1 MFSFQFSSPV
11 AKKSI
16 IMNKKTRI
24 LVLDDDPDIGTMIKM
39 MLEYKG
45 YTVTVSD
52 RAESVRE
59 ALRNNNIDLVIMD
72 MLLSGVN
79 GTDVCTDLKKN
90 SSTSHIP
97 VMMISAHPN
106 AKEICLQAGAD
117 EFISKPFD
125 MYDIL
130 SKIDRLVKK
139 QTG

>member
-1 MFSFQFSSPV
+1 
-11 AKKSI
+11 
-16 IMNKKTRI
+16 MNRNTKI

-45 YTVTVSD
+45 YAVTVSD
-52 RAESVRE
+52 RAIQAEE
-59 ALRNNNIDLVIMD
+59 ALRDNNIDLIIMD

-79 GTDVCTDLKKN
+79 GTDLCTDLKKD

-97 VMMISAHPN
+97 VIMISAHPN

-125 MYDIL
+125 MQDIL
-130 SKIDRLVKK
+130 SKIAHLVNKPV
-139 QTG
+139 

>member
-1 MFSFQFSSPV
+1 
-11 AKKSI
+11 
-16 IMNKKTRI
+16 MNKNTRI

-45 YTVTVSD
+45 YSVTVSD
-52 RAESVRE
+52 RADHAEEV
-59 ALRNNNIDLVIMD
+59 LRNNSIDLIIMD

-79 GTDVCTDLKKN
+79 GTDICAELKEN
-90 SSTSHIP
+90 SSTAHIP

-125 MYDIL
+125 MQDIL
-130 SKIDRLVKK
+130 SKISKLVNPQEKNN
-139 QTG
+139 